1 MFVCCVFRDYRI
13 SQHIG
18 GETGFLSLITVS
30 RAARFGIFTGI
41 NKDPDQVSTEPGPGK
56 PWHQQGPG
64 PGRF

>member
-41 NKDPDQVSTEPGPGK
+41 NKDPDQVSPGINKDPDQVSRCINK
-56 PWHQQGPG
+56 
-64 PGRF
+64 